1 MHRAVCLIHVLGL
14 NPMSVIA
21 VGLQVRTDGKAS
33 MRCLQL
39 DNSQFAEAISVI
51 FATTWRRV

>member
-21 VGLQVRTDGKAS
+21 VKVRTDAKHPCAAY
-33 MRCLQL
+33 
-39 DNSQFAEAISVI
+39 D
-51 FATTWRRV
+51 